1 MEFFTHQTLSNI
13 TSYGLPA
20 VLGGFGGFLVYKFVG
35 CKTGVCPITN
45 NRWLSILYGAIIG
58 VTMGPM

>member
-1 MEFFTHQTLSNI
+1 MEFLTYHTLITFTA
-13 TSYGLPA
+13 YGLSA

-35 CKTGVCPITN
+35 CKTGACPITN
-45 NRWLSILYGAIIG
+45 TRWLSILYGAIIG